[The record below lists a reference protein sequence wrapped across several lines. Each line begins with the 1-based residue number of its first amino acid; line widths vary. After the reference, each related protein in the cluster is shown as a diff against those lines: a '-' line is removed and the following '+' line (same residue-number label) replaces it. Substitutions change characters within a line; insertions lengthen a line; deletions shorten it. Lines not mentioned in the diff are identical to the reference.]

1 MAVAGQVPHHRGFG
15 TISVAAV
22 VFLAAANGLPQ
33 SKAIPYLVRVAQETS
48 INSTCVLLEDT
59 GAFHFESGDRQQTK
73 VLEGEISAAQLEA
86 LRQNLGKFYDLSQA
100 EIEEPLVHGPRNLV
114 DIHIFRKEGTK
125 ELLFR
130 SGESQ
135 QPYAADLN
143 PLLRWMYDLRKLPHR
158 ELSEDAGKRN
168 CLPRKSLALKS
179 REENPPQAPSIR
191 TPLAGRRIAPPS
203 GNVAPSRP
211 LVQTLVRLELMQKTS
226 SHARQTCVLV
236 AEDGQYRF
244 ERRQQKNGSKKVENS
259 MAVGRLTAG
268 DLNELRSILASPALV
283 GIRHREPPDGMPL
296 HIKGAVLELSINRAS
311 GIQDL
316 ILTDSTRRSTFFYS
330 GDADIT
336 TAVPLLGY
344 IGKQIEPRAAPP
356 GKASELNG
364 CGQLP

>member
-1 MAVAGQVPHHRGFG
+1 MAVARQDPHHRFLG
-15 TISVAAV
+15 TVSLAAV
-22 VFLAAANGLPQ
+22 FFLAAAKGLPE
-33 SKAIPYLVRVAQETS
+33 SKAITYVVRVAQETFLD
-48 INSTCVLLEDT
+48 STCVLLEDT

-100 EIEEPLVHGPRNLV
+100 DIEEPLIHGPRNLV
-114 DIHIFRKEGTK
+114 DIHIFRKGDTK

-135 QPYAADLN
+135 KAYAADLT
-143 PLLRWMYDLRKLPHR
+143 PLLRWMYGLRKLPHR

-168 CLPRKSLALKS
+168 CLPRKSLVLKS
-179 REENPPQAPSIR
+179 REKSPPQAPSIR
-191 TPLAGRRIAPPS
+191 TPLAAGRIAPS
-203 GNVAPSRP
+203 SRDVAPSHP

-226 SHARQTCVLV
+226 SDARQTCVLV

-244 ERRQQKNGSKKVENS
+244 ERRQQKNGSRKVENS
-259 MAVGRLTAG
+259 MAVGWLTAG
-268 DLNELRSILASPALV
+268 DLTELRSILASPALV
-283 GIRHREPPDGMPL
+283 GIRHRAPPDGMPL
-296 HIKGAVLELSINRAS
+296 HIKGAILELSINRAS

-336 TAVPLLGY
+336 KAGTLLRY
-344 IGKQIEPRAAPP
+344 VGKRIEPRAAPA